1 MMRSYVLAGL
11 AMLAGLSP
19 ATAQRSTIARD
30 AFRQRA
36 DSLVYIYL
44 AESRAPSAAF
54 AVIRGNDTLAYGA
67 HGLADVEA
75 WRAPTAATIYE
86 IGSNTKQ
93 FTSAAIMRLVE
104 QGKVK
109 LDDDL
114 SKYVPQ
120 FPLQGRKVSIH
131 QLLNHTSGIH
141 SYTSSPGWQKTWS
154 DVLSPDAIVKF
165 VAADT
170 FDFAPGTAY
179 RYNNTGYVLLG
190 MVIEKASG
198 QKYANYLDA
207 QFFKPLGL
215 RSTSYCP
222 SKTTNPAFALGYS
235 KAPFGT
241 KRAQFMDLSH
251 PFAAGA
257 LCSTVGDFAKWQR
270 ALDAGKVV
278 SPASYALM
286 STADTLNSGRKIN
299 YGFGLVPGEFNGHK
313 TVSHTG
319 GIPGFASAATYVPDD
334 SLSIVVFTNF
344 DAESPQGLVQ
354 NLLRV
359 AYGEAPVARKPATAQ
374 AAAGPSAAT
383 PSLSPADRD
392 AIVGNYT
399 LQLPGGQALPIRF
412 FLDGARLMAQAQGQD
427 ANELRYLGN
436 YQFGVA
442 FDPALRF
449 TFVMDGGKATKVTLL
464 QGGATI
470 EGPRVP

>member
-1 MMRSYVLAGL
+1 MMRSSRLAGL
-11 AMLAGLSP
+11 AMFACLSS
-19 ATAQRSTIARD
+19 ATAQRSTITRE
-30 AFRQRA
+30 AFRPRA
-36 DSLVYIYL
+36 DSLVFIYL

-67 HGLADVEA
+67 HGLANVEA
-75 WRAPTAATIYE
+75 GRAPTAATIYE
-86 IGSNTKQ
+86 IGSITKQ
-93 FTSAAIMRLVE
+93 FTSAAIMKLVD
-104 QGKVK
+104 QGRVK

-120 FPLQGRKVSIH
+120 FPLQGKQVSIR

-141 SYTSSPGWQKTWS
+141 SYTSSPGWPKTWN
-154 DVLSPDAIVKF
+154 DELSPDAIVKL

-170 FDFAPGTAY
+170 FDFAPGTGY

-198 QKYANYLDA
+198 QTYANYLDA

-215 RSTSYCP
+215 RQTSYCP
-222 SKTTNPAFALGYS
+222 SKTSDPGYALGYS
-235 KAPFGT
+235 KGPSGT
-241 KRAQFMDLSH
+241 MRAQFLHLSH
-251 PFAAGA
+251 PFSAGA
-257 LCSTVGDFAKWQR
+257 LCSTVGDFVTWQR
-270 ALDAGKVV
+270 ALDGGQAV

-286 STADTLNSGRKIN
+286 STADSLNGGRKIN

-319 GIPGFASAATYVPDD
+319 GIPGFATAATYLPDD
-334 SLSIVVFTNF
+334 SLSIVVYTNY
-344 DAESPQGLVQ
+344 DGESPQTLVR

-359 AYGEAPVARKPATAQ
+359 AYGVAPVGRGAPAPQ
-374 AAAGPSAAT
+374 GAA
-383 PSLSPADRD
+383 PSLSVADRD

-399 LQLPGGQALPIRF
+399 LQLPGGQAMPIKF
-412 FLDGARLMAQAQGQD
+412 FLDGTRLMAQAQGQA
-427 ANELRYLGN
+427 ANEIRYLGN
-436 YQFGVA
+436 YVFGVA

-449 TFVMDGGKATKVTLL
+449 TFTIEAGKATKVTLL

>member
-1 MMRSYVLAGL
+1 MIRSLVLAGL
-11 AMLAGLSP
+11 ATLAAFSS
-19 ATAQRSTIARD
+19 ASAQRSIITRD

-36 DSLVYIYL
+36 DSLVYTYL

-93 FTSAAIMRLVE
+93 FTAAAIMRLVE
-104 QGKVK
+104 QGRVK

-141 SYTSSPGWQKTWS
+141 SYTSSPGWQKTWN

-198 QKYANYLDA
+198 QKYADYLDA

-222 SKTTNPAFALGYS
+222 SKTTDPAFARGYS
-235 KAPFGT
+235 KAPNGT
-241 KRAQFMDLSH
+241 ARARFMDLSH

-257 LCSTVGDFAKWQR
+257 LCSTVGDFATWQR

-286 STADTLNSGRKIN
+286 STADTLVSGRKIN
-299 YGFGLVPGEFNGHK
+299 YGFGLVPGVFNGHK
-313 TVSHTG
+313 TISHTG
-319 GIPGFASAATYVPDD
+319 GIPGFASAATWVPDD
-334 SLSIVVFTNF
+334 SLSIVVFTNY
-344 DAESPQGLVQ
+344 DAESPNTLVQ

-359 AYGEAPVARKPATAQ
+359 AYGEAPVARGAVRTPATA
-374 AAAGPSAAT
+374 APA
-383 PSLSPADRD
+383 LSPADRD

-399 LQLPGGQALPIRF
+399 LQLPTGQALPIRF
-412 FLDGARLMAQAQGQD
+412 FLDGTRLMAQAQGQD
-427 ANELRYLGN
+427 ANEIRYLGN
-436 YQFGVA
+436 YTFGVA

-449 TFVMDGGKATKVTLL
+449 TFVMDAGKATRVTLL

>member
-1 MMRSYVLAGL
+1 MTRSTCLAGVAL
-11 AMLAGLSP
+11 FAAASS
-19 ATAQRSTIARD
+19 AAAQRSTVARD
-30 AFRQRA
+30 AFRPRA
-36 DSLVYIYL
+36 DSLVFTYL
-44 AESRAPSAAF
+44 AESHAPSASF
-54 AVIRGNDTLAYGA
+54 AVIRGHDTLAYGA
-67 HGLADVEA
+67 HGLANVDA
-75 WRAPTAATIYE
+75 WRAPTATTIYE
-86 IGSNTKQ
+86 IGSITKQ

-104 QGKVK
+104 QGRVK

-120 FPLQGRKVSIH
+120 FPLHGKKVSIR

-141 SYTSSPGWQKTWS
+141 SYTSSPAWSKTWN
-154 DVLSPDAIVKF
+154 DPLSPDAIVAF

-198 QKYANYLDA
+198 QKYASYLDA

-215 RSTSYCP
+215 RQTSYCP
-222 SKTTNPAFALGYS
+222 SKTSDPTFALGYS
-235 KAPFGT
+235 KGPTGT
-241 KRAQFMDLSH
+241 VRAQFLDLSH

-270 ALDAGKVV
+270 ALDGGKVV
-278 SPASYALM
+278 SAASYALM
-286 STADTLNSGRKIN
+286 STADTLNNGRKIN
-299 YGFGLVPGEFNGHK
+299 YGFGLIPGVFNGHK
-313 TVSHTG
+313 TISHTG
-319 GIPGFASAATYVPDD
+319 GIPGFATAETYVPDD

-344 DAESPQGLVQ
+344 DGESPQTLVQ

-359 AYGEAPVARKPATAQ
+359 AYDVAPVGRGAAPTQ
-374 AAAGPSAAT
+374 AAA
-383 PSLSPADRD
+383 PSLSAADRD

-399 LQLPGGQALPIRF
+399 LQLPGGQPLPIKF
-412 FLDGARLMAQAQGQD
+412 FLDGNRVMAQAQGQP
-427 ANELRYLGN
+427 ANEIRYLGN
-436 YQFGVA
+436 YTFGAA
-442 FDPALRF
+442 FDPAVRF
-449 TFVMDGGKATKVTLL
+449 TFTIDAGKATKVTLL

>member
-1 MMRSYVLAGL
+1 MIRSSRLAGL
-11 AMLAGLSP
+11 AMLAGLSS
-19 ATAQRSTIARD
+19 AFAQRSTVTRD

-36 DSLVYIYL
+36 DSLVLTYL
-44 AESRAPSAAF
+44 AESHAPSASF

-67 HGLADVEA
+67 HGLANVDA
-75 WRAPTAATIYE
+75 WRAATPTMVYE

-104 QGKVK
+104 QGRVK

-120 FPLQGRKVSIH
+120 LPLQGKKVSIH

-141 SYTSSPGWQKTWS
+141 SYTSSPEWSKTWN
-154 DVLSPDAIVKF
+154 DVLSPDAIIKF
-165 VAADT
+165 IAADT

-190 MVIEKASG
+190 MVIEKATG
-198 QKYANYLDA
+198 QKYASYLDA

-215 RSTSYCP
+215 KQTSYCP
-222 SKTTNPAFALGYS
+222 SRTSDPTFALGYS
-235 KAPFGT
+235 KGQTGT
-241 KRAQFMDLSH
+241 TRAQFMDLSH

-270 ALDAGKVV
+270 ALDGGKVV
-278 SPASYALM
+278 SPASYTLM
-286 STADTLNSGRKIN
+286 STQDTVNSGRKIN
-299 YGFGLVPGEFNGHK
+299 YGFGLVPGVFNGHK

-319 GIPGFASAATYVPDD
+319 GIPGFASAAVYVPDD
-334 SLSIVVFTNF
+334 SLSIVVFTNY
-344 DAESPQGLVQ
+344 DGESPQGLVQ

-359 AYGEAPVARKPATAQ
+359 AYGVAPVGRGAAPTQ
-374 AAAGPSAAT
+374 AAA
-383 PSLSPADRD
+383 PSLSAADRD

-399 LQLPGGQALPIRF
+399 LQLPGGQALPIKF
-412 FLDGARLMAQAQGQD
+412 FAEGTRLMAQAQGQA
-427 ANELRYLGN
+427 ANEIRYLGN
-436 YQFGVA
+436 STFA
-442 FDPALRF
+442 ASFDPAVRF
-449 TFVMDGGKATKVTLL
+449 TFTIEAGKATKVTLL
-464 QGGATI
+464 QGGATM

>member
-1 MMRSYVLAGL
+1 MMRSCVFAALAT
-11 AMLAGLSP
+11 LAGLSP
-19 ATAQRSTIARD
+19 AAAQRSTIARD

-36 DSLVYIYL
+36 DSLVYSYL

-54 AVIRGNDTLAYGA
+54 AVIRGSDTLAYGA
-67 HGLADVEA
+67 HGLADVES

-104 QGKVK
+104 QGRVR

-120 FPLQGRKVSIH
+120 FPLQGKKVSIR

-141 SYTSSPGWQKTWS
+141 SYTSSPSWQKTWG

-190 MVIEKASG
+190 MVVEKASG
-198 QKYANYLDA
+198 QKYASYLDA

-215 RSTSYCP
+215 RATSYCP
-222 SKTTNPAFALGYS
+222 SRTTNPAFALGYS
-235 KAPFGT
+235 KAPNGT
-241 KRAQFMDLSH
+241 TRAQFMDLSH
-251 PFAAGA
+251 PFSAGA

-286 STADTLNSGRKIN
+286 STADTLVSGKKIN
-299 YGFGLVPGEFNGHK
+299 YGFGLVPGMYNGHK
-313 TVSHTG
+313 TISHTG
-319 GIPGFASAATYVPDD
+319 GIPGFASAAIYVPDD

-344 DAESPQGLVQ
+344 DAESPTTLVQ

-359 AYGEAPVARKPATAQ
+359 AYGEAPVARKPAAGQT
-374 AAAGPSAAT
+374 AAAAAPT
-383 PSLSPADRD
+383 LSTADRD
-392 AIVGNYT
+392 AIIGSYR
-399 LQLPGGQALPIRF
+399 LQLPSGQALPISF
-412 FLDGARLMAQAQGQD
+412 FLDGSRLMAQAQGQG
-427 ANELRYLGN
+427 ANEVRYLGD

-449 TFVMDGGKATKVTLL
+449 IFTMDAGKATKVTLL
-464 QGGATI
+464 QGGATM
-470 EGPRVP
+470 EGPRIP